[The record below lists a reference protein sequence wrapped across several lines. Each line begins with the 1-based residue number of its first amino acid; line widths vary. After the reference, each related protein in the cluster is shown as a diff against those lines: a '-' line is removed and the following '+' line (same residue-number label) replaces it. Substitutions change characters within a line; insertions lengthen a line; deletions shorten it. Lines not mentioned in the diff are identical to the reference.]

1 MVEIHEG
8 QVSVEQA
15 RAYEKLF
22 PEMAIRSTYNNKRT
36 GKIPVEYETL
46 EEALQDQERYGSIWL
61 HLPGGGQRQVAPKSE
76 EEYLLNLEQE

>member
-22 PEMAIRSTYNNKRT
+22 PGMAIRSTYNNKRL
-36 GKIPVEYETL
+36 GKMPVEYETI
-46 EEALQDQERYGSIWL
+46 EEALNDEERYGSIWI
-61 HLPGGGQRQVAPKSE
+61 HLPGGGQRQVAPDSE
-76 EEYLLNLEQE
+76 AEYLNSLKS

>member
-15 RAYEKLF
+15 KAYEKLF
-22 PEMAIRSTYNNKRT
+22 PEMAIRSTYFDEDENKMP
-36 GKIPVEYETL
+36 ICYDSL
-46 EEALQDQERYGSIWL
+46 DEALSHKERYGSIWL

-76 EEYLLNLEQE
+76 EEYLKSLEG